1 MDEQAA
7 TTIPEVVK
15 PRGQHDAAP
24 ETKENSNQAES
35 GKTESATAAGEK
47 AGGETG
53 AKATK
58 PEQSSE
64 ARQEN
69 DAEDTPQEPPA
80 GDVNEP
86 NTEEH
91 PHSDE
96 HSRRESGVSEV
107 PEHTEPVEGLEGD
120 AGGDSSSQQE
130 DDVFSD
136 HSPRSSMGSV
146 DMGDGGEKPEGDDGK
161 SQLGRDDPMMD
172 YGRSARI
179 SGISDF
185 SNLDSN
191 LDEDDVFVPETRGTP
206 RHAFRTTSAV
216 RAMQMTSPTASV
228 FSTPRSSGGSKRP
241 MAIPPHSA
249 PRLSSPGGS
258 TQYSPKGRSTPTRF
272 KVKKEP
278 APLVLLHATLL
289 PLRWTW
295 GDILDEGFG
304 MPAEDG
310 SDAGC
315 FKASEDLK
323 RLRDNWK
330 ELQDRMG
337 DTVLERGILL
347 PHPQSDY
354 EVLEERLLEALELPM
369 RRRARI
375 LECGHYLGPSNI
387 TYMESSEDDTTT
399 DESEDDYSATPSR
412 QTRRR
417 NGASGREARHW
428 CGTCRSDIKY
438 EALGP
443 GKVFRVKIYASNGL
457 MRAGA
462 WEACWKE
469 MERVDAEI
477 EPVLE
482 PSLQTELEQLEAWQ
496 TTEHNRREEELD
508 RRAAEEFNRHVEE
521 DIDHRTDEELMREA
535 EAHLAAAEAEAAAH
549 EAQFEHE
556 HAADEQPEQPH
567 DDGEHGFQEDEKQE
581 DSFADETEIIHPS
594 SPHPSSPS
602 VHRESLD
609 TQDFPTSPAPM
620 DAPSSPAEGHH
631 DGEET
636 EAAAAMAAEL
646 DAERRRRDEERLRE
660 IYGQSP
666 SASARRESVDFELH
680 GSRVSSPA
688 PAPRSPRH
696 SVLSSRSRRDSLLSD
711 NHEGRPSKHRDSML
725 SGSHGAQSPGSRRDS
740 IHSIMRDSQQRT
752 HPDDSMGMGE
762 DSFMPPR
769 SPVSPSIR
777 SFDLRSES
785 ARSQS
790 RRSMRVA
797 LHEQHAPRPE
807 HPLRQETQPS
817 DQSLPHEQ
825 QSPHRQEPPHP
836 HQQPATGYPPDQ
848 HPPQQQRRRG
858 DESFPELLLEAAN
871 VLLRDRKNVAIAA
884 LGFLVLIFA
893 LRSPSTAV
901 TYGVAEREADMMRT
915 LYMQQQLQLQQQQQ
929 QQYLQQQQH
938 HQQHPQQQQHQKPQD
953 HQQESAAT
961 ALPAEVVSALRGT
974 SAPVVEI
981 AQTVAKPAPEAA
993 VDPED
998 SPKPALED
1006 SQHDEGPVAAA
1017 IPPAEKEVVKVYE
1030 TVTETVKVT
1039 ATDSVAEQTATVTP
1053 AEVETEVA
1061 GASAQD
1067 PTETEAEADAA
1078 PDNVGGPEAEADAAP
1093 DNVDG
1098 PEAEADA
1105 APDNVDGPEADSP
1118 EQAQPLGKTAPEHVE
1133 VPIDSE
1139 EEEPAQGKAELE
1151 VDGQQALEPELEAGG
1166 QEFVAGYHDE
1176 L

>member
-1 MDEQAA
+1 MPRPADLACDDFEIHVDQSCLNTPMDEQAA
-7 TTIPEVVK
+7 TNISEVVE
-15 PRGQHDAAP
+15 PRDQNDAVP
-24 ETKENSNQAES
+24 DTKANNNPAES
-35 GKTESATAAGEK
+35 GKTESATAAEEK
-47 AGGETG
+47 AGEGTD
-53 AKATK
+53 ANATK
-58 PEQSSE
+58 PE
-64 ARQEN
+64 AGQEN
-69 DAEDTPQEPPA
+69 DAADTPQEPPA
-80 GDVNEP
+80 GHVKES

-91 PHSDE
+91 TYSDD
-96 HSRRESGVSEV
+96 VSEA
-107 PEHTEPVEGLEGD
+107 PEHAEPAEGLEGD

-146 DMGDGGEKPEGDDGK
+146 DIGEGGEKPEGDDGK
-161 SQLGRDDPMMD
+161 SHDD

-206 RHAFRTTSAV
+206 RHAFRTTSTV
-216 RAMQMTSPTASV
+216 RAMQMSSPTASV

-304 MPAEDG
+304 IPAEDG
-310 SDAGC
+310 SDVGC

-375 LECGHYLGPSNI
+375 LECGHYLGPSNM
-387 TYMESSEDDTTT
+387 TYVESSEDDTTT
-399 DESEDDYSATPSR
+399 DESDGDYAATPSR

-417 NGASGREARHW
+417 NGAGGREARHW

-482 PSLQTELEQLEAWQ
+482 PALQTELEQLETWQ
-496 TTEHNRREEELD
+496 AAEHQRREDEFD
-508 RRAAEEFNRHVEE
+508 RRASEEFSRHAEGDV
-521 DIDHRTDEELMREA
+521 DQRTDEELMREA
-535 EAHLAAAEAEAAAH
+535 EAHLAAAEAEAAAR
-549 EAQFEHE
+549 EAEFE
-556 HAADEQPEQPH
+556 PEQTH
-567 DDGEHGFQEDEKQE
+567 EDGEDGIQEDEKQE
-581 DSFADETEIIHPS
+581 DSFADET
-594 SPHPSSPS
+594 

-609 TQDFPTSPAPM
+609 PQDFPTSPPPM
-620 DAPSSPAEGHH
+620 DAPSSSGQEHH
-631 DGEET
+631 DEEET
-636 EAAAAMAAEL
+636 EGDTDSVAAEL

-666 SASARRESVDFELH
+666 SASARRESVDFGLH

-696 SVLSSRSRRDSLLSD
+696 SVLSSPSRRESLLSD
-711 NHEGRPSKHRDSML
+711 NLEGRPSGHRDSML
-725 SGSHGAQSPGSRRDS
+725 SGSHGAQSPGGG
-740 IHSIMRDSQQRT
+740 RDSQQRMR
-752 HPDDSMGMGE
+752 PDESMGMGE
-762 DSFMPPR
+762 DGFMPPR
-769 SPVSPSIR
+769 SPVSPSVR
-777 SFDLRSES
+777 SFDQRSQS
-785 ARSQS
+785 AGSQS

-797 LHEQHAPRPE
+797 LHEQHAPRPS
-807 HPLRQETQPS
+807 HPLRRETHQS
-817 DQSLPHEQ
+817 DQSLPHDQ
-825 QSPHRQEPPHP
+825 QSSYRQGSPHP
-836 HQQPATGYPPDQ
+836 HQQPAAGYPPDQ
-848 HPPQQQRRRG
+848 HPPPQQQQQQQRRRG
-858 DESFPELLLEAAN
+858 DESFSELLMEAAS
-871 VLLRDRKNVAIAA
+871 VMLRDRKNVAIAA

-893 LRSPSTAV
+893 MRSPSAAV
-901 TYGVAEREADMMRT
+901 SYSAAEREADMMRT

-929 QQYLQQQQH
+929 QQFLQQQQQQQH
-938 HQQHPQQQQHQKPQD
+938 HKQQH

-961 ALPAEVVSALRGT
+961 PLPAEVVSALGSS
-974 SAPVVEI
+974 SAPAVEI
-981 AQTVAKPAPEAA
+981 AQTAAKPAPEPAMG
-993 VDPED
+993 PEN
-998 SPKPALED
+998 SPEPAPKD
-1006 SQHDEGPVAAA
+1006 SQHGEGPVAAA
-1017 IPPAEKEVVKVYE
+1017 VPPAEKEVVKVYE
-1030 TVTETVKVT
+1030 TVTETVKIT
-1039 ATDSVAEQTATVTP
+1039 ATESVAEPTAAATEP
-1053 AEVETEVA
+1053 EPEAE
-1061 GASAQD
+1061 GASAPLQG
-1067 PTETEAEADAA
+1067 PIEAEPEAEAEGASAPLQGPIEAEAA
-1078 PDNVGGPEAEADAAP
+1078 AASDTIDGGPEADAS
-1093 DNVDG
+1093 
-1098 PEAEADA
+1098 ELAELLD
-1105 APDNVDGPEADSP
+1105 
-1118 EQAQPLGKTAPEHVE
+1118 KTAPEPVE
-1133 VPIDSE
+1133 VPIDAE
-1139 EEEPAQGKAELE
+1139 EEKPAREKAGLE
-1151 VDGQQALEPELEAGG
+1151 VDGQQALEPELEAGDW
-1166 QEFVAGYHDE
+1166 EFVAGDHDE